1 MPRLGRTY
9 FYFVGMSLLI
19 FAIHSSVRSALT
31 MDLWSAIMLQ
41 SYGINVGLGL
51 GLIALAHYL
60 LAGQSSYVGW
70 AFIGVSGLKFILFFA
85 FIAPEIKQDGVTT
98 SAEFTSF
105 FVPYLCC
112 LLMELRILAKRL
124 NAL

>member
-1 MPRLGRTY
+1 MTNSARTV
-9 FYFVGMSLLI
+9 FYFTGISLLV
-19 FAIHSSVRSALT
+19 FALHSLVRNAVT
-31 MDLWSAIMLQ
+31 MDFWSAIMLQ

-51 GLIALAHYL
+51 GLIALADYL
-60 LAGQSSYVGW
+60 LARQSSYVGW
-70 AFIGVSGLKFILFFA
+70 AFIGVSGLKFILYFA
-85 FIAPEIKQDGVTT
+85 VIAPEIKQDGITS

-105 FVPYLCC
+105 FVPYLSC

>member
-1 MPRLGRTY
+1 MTNSARTV
-9 FYFVGMSLLI
+9 FYFVGISLLV
-19 FAIHSSVRSALT
+19 FALHGLVRNAVT
-31 MDLWSAIMLQ
+31 MDFWSTIMLQ

-51 GLIALAHYL
+51 GLIAFADYL
-60 LAGQSSYVGW
+60 LARQSSYVGW
-70 AFIGVSGLKFILFFA
+70 AFIGVSALKFILFFA
-85 FIAPEIKQDGVTT
+85 VIAPEIKQDGITS

>member
-1 MPRLGRTY
+1 MTNSARTV
-9 FYFVGMSLLI
+9 FYFTGISLLV
-19 FAIHSSVRSALT
+19 FALHSLVRNAVT
-31 MDLWSAIMLQ
+31 MDFWSTIMLQ

-51 GLIALAHYL
+51 GLIALADYL
-60 LAGQSSYVGW
+60 LARQSSYVGW
-70 AFIGVSGLKFILFFA
+70 AFIGVSGLKFILYFA
-85 FIAPEIKQDGVTT
+85 VIAPEIKQDGITT

>member
-1 MPRLGRTY
+1 MTNSARTV
-9 FYFVGMSLLI
+9 FYFVGISLLV
-19 FAIHSSVRSALT
+19 FALHGLVRNAVT
-31 MDLWSAIMLQ
+31 MDFWSTIILQ

-51 GLIALAHYL
+51 GLIAFADYL
-60 LAGQSSYVGW
+60 LARQSSYVGW
-70 AFIGVSGLKFILFFA
+70 AFIGVSALKFILFFA
-85 FIAPEIKQDGVTT
+85 VIAPEIKQDGITS